1 MINNNKLYSFKYL
14 FLIIFDF
21 TLIITS
27 KFASIFILE
36 EKFYIKNGFFIE
48 LLISLTIYLILF
60 IVFKVSRDSLRF
72 YGLKLL
78 INLLKSFY
86 LLCFLLYSISI
97 LEVLVLLKL

>member
-1 MINNNKLYSFKYL
+1 MDKYFSYFPELFSARMIVVLEKMINNNKLYSFKYL

-48 LLISLTIYLILF
+48 LLISLTIYLIL
-60 IVFKVSRDSLRF
+60 L
-72 YGLKLL
+72 
-78 INLLKSFY
+78 
-86 LLCFLLYSISI
+86 
-97 LEVLVLLKL
+97 